1 MSAQA
6 ASIRKEKTEEA
17 VSPADQRDCERS
29 PFIADIEFFDIDRGG
44 TVLVGRTS
52 DLSCGGCYVDCLC
65 PVPLDA
71 QFRVRIA
78 HDGQTIEAVGLV
90 VYSQP
95 GSGVGV
101 SFTYMAPQN
110 RSILDGWLCQ
120 LRGEA
125 GPVRVSAE
133 GAPSK
138 SSGLSARYWLTWWR
152 CCCAAACS
160 PSATATACCANS
172 HPLPIHPADQGL
184 IR

>member
-1 MSAQA
+1 MSAKPAVPIA
-6 ASIRKEKTEEA
+6 AIAPDAAAT
-17 VSPADQRDCERS
+17 ADQRDCERS
-29 PFIADIEFFDIDRGG
+29 SFIADIEFFDIDRGG

-78 HDGQTIEAVGLV
+78 HDGQAIEAVGLV

-101 SFTYMAPQN
+101 SFTYMAPQH

-133 GAPSK
+133 GARAQQVQRPEREVLADLVALLLRRGVLSLGDGNRLLREL
-138 SSGLSARYWLTWWR
+138 SSFA
-152 CCCAAACS
+152 
-160 PSATATACCANS
+160 
-172 HPLPIHPADQGL
+172 HPP
-184 IR
+184 R

>member
-1 MSAQA
+1 MA
-6 ASIRKEKTEEA
+6 AIASEA
-17 VSPADQRDCERS
+17 AVPANQRDCERS

-71 QFRVRIA
+71 QFRARIA
-78 HDGQTIEAVGLV
+78 HGGQAIEAVALV

-101 SFTYMAPQN
+101 SFTYMAPQH

-125 GPVRVSAE
+125 GPVLASPGGTRTQPFERSEREILADLVALLLRRGVLSIGDGNRLLRE
-133 GAPSK
+133 L
-138 SSGLSARYWLTWWR
+138 SSFA
-152 CCCAAACS
+152 
-160 PSATATACCANS
+160 
-172 HPLPIHPADQGL
+172 HPP
-184 IR
+184 R

>member
-1 MSAQA
+1 MPIAATASAA
-6 ASIRKEKTEEA
+6 A
-17 VSPADQRDCERS
+17 PADQRDCERS

-95 GSGVGV
+95 GSGVGI
-101 SFTYMAPQN
+101 SFTYMAPLH
-110 RSILDGWLCQ
+110 RGILDGWLCR

-133 GAPSK
+133 GARTQQVQRPEREVLADLVALLLRRGVLSLGDGNRLLREL
-138 SSGLSARYWLTWWR
+138 SSFA
-152 CCCAAACS
+152 
-160 PSATATACCANS
+160 
-172 HPLPIHPADQGL
+172 HPP
-184 IR
+184 R